1 MIYRKDHLNSNL
13 EVFLFSKENHVIH
26 PFKAAFNSKVLNA
39 LPLEKHDKVGGL
51 VFPALG
57 T

>member
-13 EVFLFSKENHVIH
+13 EVFCSQRKIT
-26 PFKAAFNSKVLNA
+26 PFVLLKPPSTVVLNA
-39 LPLEKHDKVGGL
+39 LPLKKHDKVGGL
-51 VFPALG
+51 VFPALR